1 MPIILVTNDLVEK
14 SMARMVLENVGFLFH
29 PGVKSVKVPTLGAV
43 QQETPVVGV
52 HAQNWALI
60 VLNFVLKS
68 PTSPTDVPKGSPR
81 CPLP

>member
-14 SMARMVLENVGFLFH
+14 SMARMVLENVGFFFH
-29 PGVKSVKVPTLGAV
+29 PGVNSVEVPTLGTV

-52 HAQNWALI
+52 HAQNLALV